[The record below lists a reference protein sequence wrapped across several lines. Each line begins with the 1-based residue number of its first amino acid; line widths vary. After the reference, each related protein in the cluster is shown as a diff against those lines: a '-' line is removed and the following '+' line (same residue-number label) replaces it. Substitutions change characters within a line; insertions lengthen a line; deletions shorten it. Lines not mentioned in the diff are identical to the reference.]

1 MKKSDLTESQKFT
14 QNYFF
19 ENMKKSY
26 EFWNAVYTDSPINV
40 PLVWKKA
47 LDSNSAFLKQVQEA
61 WNVNAK
67 ESEEDLQQFL
77 QTWSNSIKEKDF
89 EKAIKSSSQ
98 YWTDFSES
106 QTKFNVKVLKMLE
119 EYWKNIQDKN
129 IE

>member
-1 MKKSDLTESQKFT
+1 MTKSDLSESQKFT

-26 EFWNAVYTDSPINV
+26 EFWNGVYTDSPINV

-67 ESEEDLQQFL
+67 ESEEDLQEFL
-77 QTWSNSIKEKDF
+77 KSNF
-89 EKAIKSSSQ
+89 KSFLIR
-98 YWTDFSES
+98 YR
-106 QTKFNVKVLKMLE
+106 
-119 EYWKNIQDKN
+119 
-129 IE
+129 